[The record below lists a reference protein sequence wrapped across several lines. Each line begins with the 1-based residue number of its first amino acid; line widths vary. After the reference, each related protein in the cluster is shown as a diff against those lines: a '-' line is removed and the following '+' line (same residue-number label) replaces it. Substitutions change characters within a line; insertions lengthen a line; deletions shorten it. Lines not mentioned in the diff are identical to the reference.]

1 MCRAPRTALP
11 RVVATRAPR
20 ATASTRSSS
29 TLVPAASTAALP
41 ASALAIAASAL
52 AQELAA
58 RRIAHVCNT
67 TGDGSPKIIVEK
79 STVPVKTAD
88 AMASVMAAS
97 CTTTNFQVLSNPEFL
112 AEGTAMDDLFKPD
125 RVLVGGAE
133 TPAGH
138 AAVQCL
144 ANVYRRC
151 ALVREP
157 SVTPPRLLMVHA
169 NGGAP
174 PDYRP

>member
-1 MCRAPRTALP
+1 MLLACAALHAPRYRASALC
-11 RVVATRAPR
+11 RVVAARAPR
-20 ATASTRSSS
+20 ASASTRSSS
-29 TLVPAASTAALP
+29 TLLPAASTAALP

-97 CTTTNFQVLSNPEFL
+97 CTTANFQVLSNPEFL

-151 ALVREP
+151 AVVR
-157 SVTPPRLLMVHA
+157 SRSK
-169 NGGAP
+169 
-174 PDYRP
+174 

>member
-20 ATASTRSSS
+20 ASASTRSSS

-41 ASALAIAASAL
+41 ASALAIGASAL

-79 STVPVKTAD
+79 STVPVKT
-88 AMASVMAAS
+88 
-97 CTTTNFQVLSNPEFL
+97 
-112 AEGTAMDDLFKPD
+112 
-125 RVLVGGAE
+125 
-133 TPAGH
+133 
-138 AAVQCL
+138 
-144 ANVYRRC
+144 
-151 ALVREP
+151 
-157 SVTPPRLLMVHA
+157 
-169 NGGAP
+169 
-174 PDYRP
+174 